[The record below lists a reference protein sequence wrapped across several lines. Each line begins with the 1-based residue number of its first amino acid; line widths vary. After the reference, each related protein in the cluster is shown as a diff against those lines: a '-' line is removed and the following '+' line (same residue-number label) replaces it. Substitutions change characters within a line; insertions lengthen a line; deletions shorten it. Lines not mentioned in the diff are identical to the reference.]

1 MGKTQQLPIK
11 CLTPW
16 SGCKVLLEKLIAL
29 CVSLIMVIEPLFCF
43 RKKLQPP
50 ELQFLFDPFIKLS
63 SNILYLNRLLIINSN
78 FLQKYFSFRL
88 TK

>member
-11 CLTPW
+11 CLTAW
-16 SGCKVLLEKLIAL
+16 SGCKFLLEKLIAL
-29 CVSLIMVIEPLFCF
+29 CVSLMMVIEPLVCF
-43 RKKLQPP
+43 RKKLQHP
-50 ELQFLFDPFIKLS
+50 ELQFLFDQFIKLS

-78 FLQKYFSFRL
+78 FLQKYFSFPL